1 MRENEVDF
9 LPLRVTGMSAG
20 GKRKFDVQGKRKL
33 VDACLQPGAS
43 IAGLALKAGVNANQL
58 HKWIRLRQQADTAA
72 VMADAEATASSFV
85 PVVTV
90 SDTVSVR
97 VDRERVPAPELP
109 AQPATRT
116 RLSARLPNSVVLELE
131 CTVQDTAL
139 VRAMVEALGAR

>member
-9 LPLRVTGMSAG
+9 LPLRVTGISAG

-58 HKWIRLRQQADTAA
+58 HKWIRLREQADTAA

-97 VDRERVPAPELP
+97 ADRERVPAPELP

-116 RLSARLPNSVVLELE
+116 RLSARLPNGVALELE

-139 VRAMVEALGAR
+139 VRAMVEALGAQ